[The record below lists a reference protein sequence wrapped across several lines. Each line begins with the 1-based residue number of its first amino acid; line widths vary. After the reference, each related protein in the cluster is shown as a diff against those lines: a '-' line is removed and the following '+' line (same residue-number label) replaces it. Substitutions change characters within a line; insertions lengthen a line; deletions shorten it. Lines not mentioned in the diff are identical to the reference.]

1 MNELE
6 GGPPLMRSGVSKRIW
21 NLIDED
27 PDAFKKEVIAF
38 FAVAYPGFTV
48 VRAKYPD
55 IYLRDDRRQIL

>member
-21 NLIDED
+21 DLLDQD
-27 PDAFKKEVIAF
+27 PVAFKAEVVAY

-55 IYLRDDRRQIL
+55 IYLRDDRR